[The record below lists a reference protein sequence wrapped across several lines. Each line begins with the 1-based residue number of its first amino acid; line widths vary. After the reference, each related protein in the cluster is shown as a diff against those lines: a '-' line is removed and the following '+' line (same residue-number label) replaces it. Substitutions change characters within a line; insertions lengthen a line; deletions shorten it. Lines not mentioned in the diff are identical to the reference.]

1 MATRRFTPFYQMRF
15 NSPEFINIFSDLA
28 LKGLAFL
35 TVPLYAYYMTSEEL
49 GTYGEW
55 LSIYFLIYSFVSF
68 GFPTLFQVKL
78 SKIESNIFEFKKS
91 ALMLSLL
98 SACVIS
104 VFGYFFW
111 NSYLFYL
118 NSAILVAITFFYV
131 ELCLVLERNQKSK
144 RYVFI
149 QLAHTLCFYIFP
161 LLVLIVYSASAFMRV
176 ASTTAFCLLLLLFLV
191 KHLNKSFRAYFG
203 SAQRLNYQDLH
214 YAALLKFGMP
224 FLLIGLFSFMKFG
237 LDIQL
242 MQANGLHLKNVGTY
256 TLAFQLMTILTGLQ
270 AILLR
275 NLSPN
280 LYRSINNNIT
290 SNGFDI
296 LVAKVSGFTVVI
308 AFMLLTGVYVI
319 ESTIVSEKYPGLT
332 LMCAGLFLSAAL
344 MGYNQLYLTKV
355 LHKEQSSI
363 FLYASCASGLA
374 HFAFSYILLRI
385 GSSYGVSLSY
395 VGSSVVFSI
404 CVYLYLRNFNYV

>member
-1 MATRRFTPFYQMRF
+1 
-15 NSPEFINIFSDLA
+15 
-28 LKGLAFL
+28 
-35 TVPLYAYYMTSEEL
+35 
-49 GTYGEW
+49 
-55 LSIYFLIYSFVSF
+55 
-68 GFPTLFQVKL
+68 
-78 SKIESNIFEFKKS
+78 
-91 ALMLSLL
+91 
-98 SACVIS
+98 
-104 VFGYFFW
+104 
-111 NSYLFYL
+111 
-118 NSAILVAITFFYV
+118 
-131 ELCLVLERNQKSK
+131 
-144 RYVFI
+144 
-149 QLAHTLCFYIFP
+149 
-161 LLVLIVYSASAFMRV
+161 
-176 ASTTAFCLLLLLFLV
+176 
-191 KHLNKSFRAYFG
+191 
-203 SAQRLNYQDLH
+203 
-214 YAALLKFGMP
+214 
-224 FLLIGLFSFMKFG
+224 MKFG

-308 AFMLLTGVYVI
+308 AFMLLTGVYII